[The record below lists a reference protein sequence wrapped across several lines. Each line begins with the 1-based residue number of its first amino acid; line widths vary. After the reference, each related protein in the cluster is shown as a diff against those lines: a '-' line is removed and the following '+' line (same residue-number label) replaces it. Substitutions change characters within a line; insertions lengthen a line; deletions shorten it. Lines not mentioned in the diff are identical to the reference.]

1 MARYKQIQ
9 RDLTYRIYVSDSL
22 QNIPQNKFLTTRYYD
37 LIYNTQQKADN
48 RTGDEIAADVINRLG
63 LKVGE

>member
-9 RDLTYRIYVSDSL
+9 RDLTYRIYISDSL

-37 LIYNTQQKADN
+37 LIYNTSQKTDN
-48 RTGDEIAADVINRLG
+48 RTGDEIAADIINRLG

>member
-9 RDLTYRIYVSDSL
+9 RDLTYRIYISDSL

-37 LIYNTQQKADN
+37 LIYNTPQKTDN